1 MSGTAF
7 PFDLYILIIS
17 QKSVIQWVKYKKEET
32 FMVKVYCYPKCSTCK
47 KAIKFLNEQML
58 DYKLIDIKEDN
69 PDKKTIKKAAKTSG
83 LPLRKFFNT
92 SGNLYKEM
100 GLSSKLPAM
109 SEGEMLE
116 LLASDGM
123 LVKRPLLIS
132 DNYALAGFK
141 EDQWKEIIRIIRIS
155 QMEARFDRANKED
168 KTILS
173 SYYESLWK
181 EDFEADEQGLIPKD
195 TKRGVLSEDGLYNL
209 LQD

>member
-1 MSGTAF
+1 
-7 PFDLYILIIS
+7 
-17 QKSVIQWVKYKKEET
+17 
-32 FMVKVYCYPKCSTCK
+32 MVKVYCYSKCSTCK
-47 KAIKFLNEQML
+47 KAIKFLNEQMVEYEL
-58 DYKLIDIKEDN
+58 TDIKEDN
-69 PDKKTIKKAAKTSG
+69 PDKKTIKKAAKASG
-83 LPLRKFFNT
+83 LTLRKFFNT

-100 GLSSKLPAM
+100 GLSAKLPAM
-109 SEGEMLE
+109 SEDEILE

-132 DNYALAGFK
+132 DDYVLVGFK
-141 EDQWKEIIRIIRIS
+141 EDQWKEIIRIIRVG
-155 QMEARFDRANKED
+155 QMEERFDRANKED

>member
-1 MSGTAF
+1 
-7 PFDLYILIIS
+7 
-17 QKSVIQWVKYKKEET
+17 
-32 FMVKVYCYPKCSTCK
+32 MVKVYCYPKCSTCK
-47 KAIKFLNEQML
+47 KALKFLNEQMV

-69 PDKKTIKKAAKTSG
+69 PDKKTIKKAAKASG

-100 GLSSKLPAM
+100 GLSAKLPAM
-109 SEGEMLE
+109 SEDEILE

-132 DNYALAGFK
+132 DDYVLVGFK
-141 EDQWKEIIRIIRIS
+141 EDQWKEIIRIIRVG
-155 QMEARFDRANKED
+155 QMEERFDRANKED

-195 TKRGVLSEDGLYNL
+195 TKRGVLSEDGLYDL